1 MDHSRR
7 NAIGK
12 PKFRVATC
20 ENWSGEATRGGVF
33 RLDEQSVYVTIGD
46 NAVVK
51 KGVRKEDPIWMREST
66 VDNEAATS
74 TNDNIAG
81 PTIIDE
87 ELPTLS
93 TEKNRNQEDIMS
105 VLMELEKPSTKAA
118 VPANSSDVELMDT
131 DSEEEVS
138 LVRVGNLEFPVQ
150 EVPAEQVA
158 RMAASEKDAYVDLH
172 FL

>member
-1 MDHSRR
+1 MNRQPPLQYALVEQQHD
-7 NAIGK
+7 
-12 PKFRVATC
+12 FRLWGATC

-81 PTIIDE
+81 PAIIDE
-87 ELPTLS
+87 MELPTLS

-105 VLMELEKPSTKAA
+105 VLMELEKPSDA
-118 VPANSSDVELMDT
+118 ELMDT

-150 EVPAEQVA
+150 EVPAEQVT